1 MPGMP
6 NPTPADQAGI
16 DQIGAALDDLVS
28 FSIHAVE
35 LRDELGNGEQYADQ
49 IRTLEQVLER
59 MPERLVRQLLA
70 MLLGRFA
77 SVSVQLIDAA
87 RAEIARL
94 ERNGG

>member
-16 DQIGAALDDLVS
+16 DQIGDALDDLVS